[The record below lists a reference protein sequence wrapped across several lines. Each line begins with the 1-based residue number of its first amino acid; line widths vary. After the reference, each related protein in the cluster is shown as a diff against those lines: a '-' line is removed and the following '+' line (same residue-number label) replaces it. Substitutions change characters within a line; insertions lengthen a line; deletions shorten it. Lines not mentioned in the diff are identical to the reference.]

1 MGTAAQLRLLW
12 RSFSGEDGGVT
23 LSVYQSVFQQ
33 KKFGQALGNSFLI
46 AGLAAGL
53 ATIVAFILAYT
64 CYYTNLPKRFKNIIR
79 LAAMLPMFL
88 SNDHIWFRNY
98 LLVWSQD

>member
-1 MGTAAQLRLLW
+1 MILTVFFVLFLGLPVIRLLW

-46 AGLAAGL
+46 AALAAGL

-64 CYYTNLPKRFKNIIR
+64 CYLNIPEQLPHPGQ
-79 LAAMLPMFL
+79 A
-88 SNDHIWFRNY
+88 
-98 LLVWSQD
+98 